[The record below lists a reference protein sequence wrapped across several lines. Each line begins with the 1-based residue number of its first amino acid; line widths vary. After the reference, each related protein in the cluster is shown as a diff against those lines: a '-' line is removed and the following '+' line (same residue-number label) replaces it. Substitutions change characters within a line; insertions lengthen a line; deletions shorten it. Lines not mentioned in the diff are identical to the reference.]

1 MRWQVGEG
9 AGRDYSTGTRARM
22 EISCGATMARLGSPI
37 SISPRVLAVG
47 VCRRRQDWERR
58 VVQSRSSC
66 ILIFSR
72 IKKGTS
78 TKWSAFGFTVVIF
91 CIRYMALL
99 CPYKLRIHFL
109 STRSI
114 FRCSCLLLY
123 VPGVSRCI

>member
-9 AGRDYSTGTRARM
+9 AGGTTRQGPVRGWRSAV
-22 EISCGATMARLGSPI
+22 GATMARLGSPI

-58 VVQSRSSC
+58 VVQSRSSW
-66 ILIFSR
+66 ILICSC

-99 CPYKLRIHFL
+99 CPYKLRIHSL

-114 FRCSCLLLY
+114 FLCSCLLLY

>member
-1 MRWQVGEG
+1 MASRRRS
-9 AGRDYSTGTRARM
+9 GRDYSTGTRARM
-22 EISCGATMARLGSPI
+22 EISCGGDNGPPWKPHQHI
-37 SISPRVLAVG
+37 SSCVG
-47 VCRRRQDWERR
+47 RRRL
-58 VVQSRSSC
+58 SSTAG
-66 ILIFSR
+66 LGKESSTVPFVLYSDFSR

-99 CPYKLRIHFL
+99 CPYKLRIHSL